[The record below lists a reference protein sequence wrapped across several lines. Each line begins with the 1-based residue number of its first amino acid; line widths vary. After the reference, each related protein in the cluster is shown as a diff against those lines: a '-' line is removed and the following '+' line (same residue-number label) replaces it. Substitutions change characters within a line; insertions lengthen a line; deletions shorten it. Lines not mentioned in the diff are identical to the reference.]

1 MHPKH
6 TISRVTMAPQLHN
19 GNGVSQNGNAPT
31 SLNGTTTNGHRN
43 FLNGNSN
50 GPTPSP
56 SQLQTAYELNPKEHD
71 IKVVIRDGRIVA
83 GEETL
88 PFKRNNRFSFGKTTC
103 QACKK
108 KCSGEVLRVQ
118 DKYFHIACF
127 KCKVCASSLAQGGFF
142 FHEGEYYCTS
152 DYQQRWGTQCG
163 ACGRYV
169 EGEVVTAL
177 GNTYH
182 QACFTCARCRKP
194 FPTGAKVTVA
204 GREILCQRCVN
215 IPIGGSGGS
224 TSDATSPVFHDN
236 APCAGCGKEL
246 RDAQAL
252 VALDKQWHIWCF
264 KCKAC
269 DIVLHGE
276 YMGKDG
282 VPYCEKDYQK
292 SFGVRCAY
300 CNRYISGK
308 VLQAGEN
315 HHFHPTCARCTKCG
329 DPFGDGEEM
338 YLQGTAI
345 WHPRCGPGPNE
356 NGTILNG
363 IANISIENGHPIE
376 DRPDSKLDHSCSVSE
391 TQFSLRSRTPSL
403 TGSLYS
409 PFNSLNRKYSGY
421 RTSSPG
427 LILRE
432 YKSPYPEDITRI
444 YTYSYLTAEPTQ
456 GYLKKPIDPYDR
468 PPVSPHFH
476 RPPSTSSRTKIQIP
490 KTHSRSGM
498 KAMVEHLVSETP
510 RPRSPHMNN
519 EEPIELAH
527 YPAAKPPRPEEQ
539 AKIERDDFPAPPYPY
554 TDPERRKRWS
564 DSWKGVSASE
574 DEDETDTVFKAE
586 DDPKLKK
593 EEVELSKIATGIGK
607 VFLQNVKEREKIR
620 AWKMNHL
627 DPRNASRTPS
637 ANKEPAFRLRYES
650 PHNASPSR
658 NMDHPRPWE
667 EDEIDR
673 GSSYRSS
680 VGRSVG
686 TIPAYN
692 VVSSLRTV
700 PKPGYGLK
708 SATLPAVGRNGGP
721 AGMAEYPFGQS
732 AIPFGAMGEKTHST
746 EFSSARSDISTG
758 SITEADRRALGADV
772 RSSTTYTGGF
782 RYPSASPHL
791 RRSLPNMTPQV
802 PTEPLKVYPYHLL
815 MTTNYRLPADVDR
828 NNLERHLSDAE
839 FEAIFHMS
847 RMEFYRQSQWKRND
861 MKRRIRMF

>member
-1 MHPKH
+1 MSLAYSL
-6 TISRVTMAPQLHN
+6 TRFTMFCKMDQIC
-19 GNGVSQNGNAPT
+19 SI
-31 SLNGTTTNGHRN
+31 
-43 FLNGNSN
+43 FEDED
-50 GPTPSP
+50 
-56 SQLQTAYELNPKEHD
+56 Y
-71 IKVVIRDGRIVA
+71 
-83 GEETL
+83 
-88 PFKRNNRFSFGKTTC
+88 GKTVC

-127 KCKVCASSLAQGGFF
+127 KCKVCGSSLAQGGFF
-142 FHEGEYYCTS
+142 LHEGDYYCTS

-204 GREILCQRCVN
+204 GREVV
-215 IPIGGSGGS
+215 S
-224 TSDATSPVFHDN
+224 
-236 APCAGCGKEL
+236 CAGCGLEL

-269 DIVLHGE
+269 ETILHGE

-292 SFGVRCAY
+292 NFGVRCAY
-300 CNRYISGK
+300 CYRFISGK
-308 VLQAGEN
+308 VLQAGDN

-356 NGTILNG
+356 NGTVLNG
-363 IANISIENGHPIE
+363 LVENGHPIVE

-403 TGSLYS
+403 NGSLYS
-409 PFNSLNRKYSGY
+409 PFNSLSRKYSGY

-432 YKSPYPEDITRI
+432 YKSPYGDDITRI
-444 YTYSYLTAEPTQ
+444 YTYSYLTAEPTH
-456 GYLKKPIDPYDR
+456 GYLKKPIDPYDK
-468 PPVSPHFH
+468 PPTSPHFH
-476 RPPSTSSRTKIQIP
+476 RPPSNYTLLSKDKHFTKHSIKNLGNCSRTKLQLS
-490 KTHSRSGM
+490 KQGSKSGM
-498 KAMVEHLVSETP
+498 KAMVENLVCETP
-510 RPRSPHMNN
+510 RPKSPHMNN

-527 YPAAKPPRPEEQ
+527 FPGAKPPKPDEKP
-539 AKIERDDFPAPPYPY
+539 KIERDDFPAPPYPY

-574 DEDETDTVFKAE
+574 DEDEADSVFKPE

-593 EEVELSKIATGIGK
+593 EEEELSKIATGIGK
-607 VFLQNVKEREKIR
+607 VFLQNVKEREKLR
-620 AWKMNHL
+620 AWKMSHL

-637 ANKEPAFRLRYES
+637 AAKEPALKLRYDS

-658 NMDHPRPWE
+658 NLDHPRPWE

-673 GSSYRSS
+673 CSSYRSS

-692 VVSSLRTV
+692 VVSSLRQA
-700 PKPGYGLK
+700 PKPGYTLAPRSHTFS
-708 SATLPAVGRNGGP
+708 SAD
-721 AGMAEYPFGQS
+721 Y
-732 AIPFGAMGEKTHST
+732 PFGAMGEKTHST

-758 SITEADRRALGADV
+758 SITEADRRALGADI

-791 RRSLPNMTPQV
+791 RRSLPNMTPV
-802 PTEPLKVYPYHLL
+802 MSTEPLKVYPYHLL
-815 MTTNYRLPADVDR
+815 MTSNYRLPADVDR

-839 FEAIFHMS
+839 FDAIFHMS
-847 RMEFYRQSQWKRND
+847 RVEFYRCPGWRRND
-861 MKRRIRMF
+861 MKRRARLF